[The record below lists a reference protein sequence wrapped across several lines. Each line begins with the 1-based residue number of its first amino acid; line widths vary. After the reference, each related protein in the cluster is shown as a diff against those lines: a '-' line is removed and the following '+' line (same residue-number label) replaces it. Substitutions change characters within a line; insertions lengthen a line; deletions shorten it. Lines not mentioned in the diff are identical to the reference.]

1 MIEKKS
7 GFDGGLRHYHRAAN
21 SNDKNW
27 NAWVDG
33 VGGEKFKSRN
43 LLKIL
48 IITSAILALVA
59 VVLGLIVELR

>member
-21 SNDKNW
+21 SDDKNW
-27 NAWVDG
+27 NAWIDG
-33 VGGEKFKSRN
+33 VGGKKSKSRN

-48 IITSAILALVA
+48 LVASAVLALVA
-59 VVLGLIVELR
+59 VVVGLVIELR